1 MKSRLDFVINSSS
14 SVFFFFGI
22 PNENMIT
29 IDGVYDRL
37 PNDNNFRQSNSNG
50 RMFRLI
56 FIVNLIGILVN

>member
-1 MKSRLDFVINSSS
+1 MKSRLYFVTNSSS
-14 SVFFFFGI
+14 FIFGI
-22 PNENMIT
+22 PNENTIT

>member
-37 PNDNNFRQSNSNG
+37 SKENSNEVKI
-50 RMFRLI
+50 I
-56 FIVNLIGILVN
+56 FCN

>member
-14 SVFFFFGI
+14 SVFFGI

-37 PNDNNFRQSNSNG
+37 SNDNNFRQ
-50 RMFRLI
+50 
-56 FIVNLIGILVN
+56 IVMVECLD